1 MFKNNIFN
9 INVDAIEWGRGAM
22 VRAIKTM
29 AQTAAAMLT
38 VSVGTAGINEIAWVN
53 ILSISAVAGVYSLVT
68 SVAGIPE
75 APATTYNTDTEN
87 VAQSLKTA
95 YSSTN
100 GKVIDLDEQ
109 EQPQG
114 FKAENNDAE
123 QFDDLHG

>member
-68 SVAGIPE
+68 SIAGIPE
-75 APATTYNTDTEN
+75 APATTYKANTEN
-87 VAQSLKTA
+87 AAQDITEA
-95 YSSTN
+95 YSSTQ
-100 GKVIDLDEQ
+100 GKAVDLDEQ
-109 EQPQG
+109 EHVQG

>member
-22 VRAIKTM
+22 IRAIKTM

-75 APATTYNTDTEN
+75 APATTYKADAENAVQGITE
-87 VAQSLKTA
+87 A
-95 YSSTN
+95 YSSTQ
-100 GKVIDLDEQ
+100 GKAVDLDEQ
-109 EQPQG
+109 EHVQG

>member
-9 INVDAIEWGRGAM
+9 INVNAIEWGRGAM

-75 APATTYNTDTEN
+75 APATTYKVDTEN
-87 VAQSLKTA
+87 AAQGITEA
-95 YSSTN
+95 YSSTQ
-100 GKVIDLDEQ
+100 GKAVDLDEQ
-109 EQPQG
+109 EHVQG

>member
-1 MFKNNIFN
+1 MFKNNVFN

-22 VRAIKTM
+22 IRAIKTM

-38 VSVGTAGINEIAWVN
+38 VSVGTAGINEIAWGS

-75 APATTYNTDTEN
+75 APATTYKADTEN
-87 VAQSLKTA
+87 ATQGITEA
-95 YSSTN
+95 YSSTQ
-100 GKVIDLDEQ
+100 GKAVDLDEQ
-109 EQPQG
+109 EFAQG
-114 FKAENNDAE
+114 FRAENNDAE

>member
-22 VRAIKTM
+22 IRAIKTM

-38 VSVGTAGINEIAWVN
+38 VSVGTAGINEIAWGS

-75 APATTYNTDTEN
+75 APATTYKAIEENAAQGNTE
-87 VAQSLKTA
+87 A
-95 YSSTN
+95 YSDT
-100 GKVIDLDEQ
+100 
-109 EQPQG
+109 QG